1 MTHPA
6 KHSLGCYVN
15 LGSLDKSSRT
25 SDASFHAIRE
35 AGYDGVQFGDFPHPD
50 RVHAAQTLGLGV
62 CGSGRVNAPAEASP
76 LAQKAV
82 DSGFECL
89 TVHVGWGME
98 DNLEVDQLAASVIEA
113 SRQHRIPLYVE
124 THRATILQDIW
135 RAVQLV
141 KRFPELEINC
151 DFSHWYTGLEM
162 VYGGFEK
169 KVEFI
174 RPVIDRMGFIHAR
187 IGNPGCIQVDIGDG
201 DSATRPYVG
210 HFCTVWTQV
219 FAAYLSKPATHRF
232 CFATELLGP
241 EIYYARVFNGKEE
254 SNRWEQALVLVK
266 LARECFR
273 KAQHQAQTAVR

>member
-1 MTHPA
+1 MTDNA
-6 KHSLGCYVN
+6 KHSLGCSMN
-15 LGSLDKSSRT
+15 LGSLDAAVRT
-25 SDASFHAIRE
+25 SDASFNKIRE
-35 AGYDGVQFGDFPHPD
+35 AGYAGVQFGDFPALE
-50 RVHAAQTLGLGV
+50 RVKAAQALGLGV
-62 CGSGRVNAPAEASP
+62 CGSGRINAPAEAFA
-76 LAQKAV
+76 LAQKGAEY
-82 DSGFECL
+82 GFECL

-98 DNLEVDQLAASVIEA
+98 DDAEVDRLAAAVVEA
-113 SRQHRIPLYVE
+113 AKKHHIPLYVE

-141 KRFPELEINC
+141 KRFPELEVNC

-162 VYGGFEK
+162 VYGGVEK
-169 KVEFI
+169 KIEFV
-174 RPVIDRMGFIHAR
+174 RPVIERMGFIHAR

-241 EIYYARVFNGKEE
+241 EIYYARTFNGKEE
-254 SNRWEQALVLVK
+254 SDRWEQALVLVK
-266 LARECFR
+266 LAKECFS
-273 KAQHQAQTAVR
+273 KAMIAISNR